1 MIYLL
6 KSKVKEFEKDY
17 KVVCAC
23 FFRRISYAC
32 ENTTTCPA
40 INIQYYTHK
49 FLGKAAIKIKGK
61 NPVYEIS
68 ILNICLTTNLC
79 SL

>member
-32 ENTTTCPA
+32 ENTTTA
-40 INIQYYTHK
+40 INIQHYTHT

-68 ILNICLTTNLC
+68 IFNICLNTNLC